1 VRTKLLAIAVAA
13 SVVLGG
19 CSTVPT
25 KGPIRSGSQA
35 GLAPAQAG
43 VNVKANPPRPNTP
56 PLALVN
62 GYLEAMSDSSNFDQ
76 ARQYMTPEAAAAW
89 KPESKLSV
97 YDQSSTSAVA
107 LLSNGSVELKAR
119 LIGTIDDRGSWTPA
133 KQGES
138 VDVVFRLAD
147 VDGQKRVSNAPD
159 GAYLGSNQF
168 ESRLTARSLYFLTP
182 DRQTLVP
189 DPVFLPIN
197 LPPGQAATQ
206 LIQELL
212 KGPTSRLAGGVVTA
226 APPGTQVNVSV
237 PVELTTA
244 TVALSDAAQV
254 LGDQER
260 RQLAAQI
267 LWTLRNVSPRVRITV
282 GGAPL
287 LDDQP
292 DALSIASFS
301 QYDPAASSPQL
312 KELYGL
318 RSHKV
323 QHITGLDGAQ
333 DIAAV
338 PLDSSLLYESSA
350 ESLAVNLRGDSGAI
364 VTTTPH
370 DGPVV
375 AYARLDATNKADKLA
390 TIKTSGKVLRP
401 SYDYQEN
408 LWILDRADTAEPRL
422 RVRNRDGKVTDV
434 ATDFGADT
442 PVALRMAPDGV
453 RALLMMRKASTGQN
467 YVETATVQLNDAKQ
481 PKLGNFRP
489 LELPLTSITD
499 VSWNQPGI
507 LVAGR
512 SSPNA
517 SPQPWQVNTDGSQ
530 THLLPGASSE
540 FATELIASTPS
551 ADTFPVVKDTAG
563 ALHWQ
568 LKDLSWQMDDE
579 TSKRP
584 YIVPVYPG

>member
-1 VRTKLLAIAVAA
+1 MVASA
-13 SVVLGG
+13 VVLAG
-19 CSTVPT
+19 CAMVPT
-25 KGPIRSGSQA
+25 QGPIRNGSQA
-35 GLAPAQAG
+35 GLAPPVSG
-43 VNVKANPPRPNTP
+43 VNVKANPPRDNAP

-62 GYLEAMSDSSNFDQ
+62 GYLEAMSDSSNFNQ
-76 ARQYMTPEAAAAW
+76 ARLYMTPDAAAAW

-97 YDQSSTSAVA
+97 YDQSTINVVR
-107 LLSNGSVELKAR
+107 LLPNGTVELKAP

-133 KQGES
+133 KQGTS
-138 VDVVFRLAD
+138 VDVIFPLAE
-147 VDGQKRVSNAPD
+147 VDGQRRVSKAPD

-168 ESRLTARSLYFLTP
+168 ESRLTARALYFLTP
-182 DRQTLVP
+182 DRQSLVP

-206 LIQELL
+206 LVQELL
-212 KGPTSRLAGGVVTA
+212 KGPTSRLGNGVVSA

-237 PVELTTA
+237 PVELNLA

-254 LGDQER
+254 LGVNER

-292 DALSIASFS
+292 DVLTIASFS

-318 RSHKV
+318 RNSKV
-323 QHITGLDGAQ
+323 QHITGLGDGSQ
-333 DIAAV
+333 DIASV
-338 PLDSSLLYESSA
+338 PLDVSLLNLNNKP
-350 ESLAVNLRGDSGAI
+350 ESLAVNLKVDSGAI
-364 VTTTPH
+364 VTRI
-370 DGPVV
+370 DNGPLVV
-375 AYARLDATNKADKLA
+375 AYARLDATDKSDKLV
-390 TIKTSGKVLRP
+390 TIKTSGTVRRP

-408 LWILDRADTAEPRL
+408 LWILDRADSAKPRL
-422 RVRNRDGKVTDV
+422 RVRNRDGKVTEV
-434 ATDFGADT
+434 ATNFGGDT
-442 PVALRMAPDGV
+442 PLALRMAPDGV
-453 RALLMMRKASTGQN
+453 RALLLMRQKATGRS
-467 YVETATVQLNDAKQ
+467 YVQTGTIQPNDAKQ
-481 PKLGNFRP
+481 PTLGEFRN
-489 LELPLTSITD
+489 LELPLATVTD
-499 VSWNQPGI
+499 ISWNQNGI

-512 SSPNA
+512 SGPN
-517 SPQPWQVNTDGSQ
+517 SSGQPWQVNADGSQ

-540 FATELIASTPS
+540 FDTVLIATNPNGE
-551 ADTFPVVKDTAG
+551 TIPVVRDSQG

-579 TSKRP
+579 TSKP
-584 YIVPVYPG
+584 PPIYPVYPG